1 MVYAIEAA
9 RLICQGNLRSAQ
21 AKKLLEMAVAAMP

>member
-9 RLICQGNLRSAQ
+9 RLMCGGSLRNAE